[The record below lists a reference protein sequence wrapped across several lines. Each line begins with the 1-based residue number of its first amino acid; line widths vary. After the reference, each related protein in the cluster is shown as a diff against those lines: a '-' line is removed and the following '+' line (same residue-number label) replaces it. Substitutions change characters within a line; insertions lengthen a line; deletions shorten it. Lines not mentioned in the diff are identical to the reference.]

1 MKTTTTKQ
9 KNFTMISD
17 KLCRVPIKKIS
28 QTEKLYI
35 AYILR
40 YQANGNTLFASNKSI
55 GEQLGIDG
63 GSVKKLNNKM
73 NKQYNFFSAI
83 QDKKYDNGIEYSSSH
98 TIKVD
103 EKLLDEFLDN
113 VSTFI
118 KEKPKTQNK
127 TLESTIPT
135 QVIPEVQVEVMVP
148 QNEDNEEITIKE
160 PEVIKTESNLDTKKE
175 AMRIRFQS
183 DMKYAKDAPIS
194 PATFHSLT
202 NDYFFNNFIDKS
214 VNKYTGLFSNDFE
227 AFWERVQTLKVLLSK
242 EKELV

>member
-1 MKTTTTKQ
+1 MKTTTKQ

-28 QTEKLYI
+28 QTEKIYI

-63 GSVKKLNNKM
+63 GSVKKINNKM
-73 NKQYNFFSAI
+73 NKQFNFFSAI
-83 QDKKYDNGIEYSSSH
+83 QDKKYDNGTEYSSSH

-118 KEKPKTQNK
+118 KEKPSTQNK
-127 TLESTIPT
+127 AVETTIPIKDI
-135 QVIPEVQVEVMVP
+135 VEDQVEEIVAKIEENEVP
-148 QNEDNEEITIKE
+148 SSTKRIELIRAIKAGAKKYYTKRMNDEHYDKQIKDLCDFYNECDIKYLDELTEEMKTNIKLELKKTTENNKHREQPNITHQR
-160 PEVIKTESNLDTKKE
+160 PT
-175 AMRIRFQS
+175 
-183 DMKYAKDAPIS
+183 
-194 PATFHSLT
+194 
-202 NDYFFNNFIDKS
+202 
-214 VNKYTGLFSNDFE
+214 
-227 AFWERVQTLKVLLSK
+227 
-242 EKELV
+242 

>member
-1 MKTTTTKQ
+1 MKTTNKQ

-73 NKQYNFFSAI
+73 NKQFNFFSAI
-83 QDKKYDNGIEYSSSH
+83 QDKKYENGTEYSSSH

-113 VSTFI
+113 VSTFTKQKASTENKPLETSISTQIIEEEQVEEIVSQIKDNEVISKPNQNRLSIDGLVKNLKYKYGSFVPDIKFDRFGTDI
-118 KEKPKTQNK
+118 KEFGFNYVDE
-127 TLESTIPT
+127 LDEES
-135 QVIPEVQVEVMVP
+135 
-148 QNEDNEEITIKE
+148 
-160 PEVIKTESNLDTKKE
+160 
-175 AMRIRFQS
+175 A
-183 DMKYAKDAPIS
+183 KY
-194 PATFHSLT
+194 
-202 NDYFFNNFIDKS
+202 FNNQLDYLHDDGTYKNIIIFK
-214 VNKYTGLFSNDFE
+214 
-227 AFWERVQTLKVLLSK
+227 
-242 EKELV
+242 

>member
-1 MKTTTTKQ
+1 MKTTTKQ

-73 NKQYNFFSAI
+73 NKEFTFFSAI
-83 QDKKYDNGIEYSSSH
+83 QDKKYDNGNEYSSSH
-98 TIKVD
+98 TIKID

-113 VSTFI
+113 VSTFV
-118 KEKPKTQNK
+118 KEKPVTKK
-127 TLESTIPT
+127 EVIKAMISTE
-135 QVIPEVQVEVMVP
+135 VIEEDQVEDIVP
-148 QNEDNEEITIKE
+148 QNEDNEEIDWFAEKINDLKNHCNQQYPMKPDIDRSLCGIFPKASKTQLDEISKHIYKNCKTI
-160 PEVIKTESNLDTKKE
+160 NLDE
-175 AMRIRFQS
+175 YIE
-183 DMKYAKDAPIS
+183 
-194 PATFHSLT
+194 
-202 NDYFFNNFIDKS
+202 
-214 VNKYTGLFSNDFE
+214 NKLF
-227 AFWERVQTLKVLLSK
+227 
-242 EKELV
+242 ELV

>member
-127 TLESTIPT
+127 APEATILTKP
-135 QVIPEVQVEVMVP
+135 IPEVQVEEIVP
-148 QNEDNEEITIKE
+148 QIEDNED
-160 PEVIKTESNLDTKKE
+160 LDTIEEDIEDIIEEDNSNEKE
-175 AMRIRFQS
+175 
-183 DMKYAKDAPIS
+183 
-194 PATFHSLT
+194 
-202 NDYFFNNFIDKS
+202 KS
-214 VNKYTGLFSNDFE
+214 VFE
-227 AFWERVQTLKVLLSK
+227 MSL
-242 EKELV
+242 KELVNSPNSDYLIGTNYVPQALVEFIPLIEGKQGLLNQLIKKYDKESFVYKLREILESKKN

>member
-1 MKTTTTKQ
+1 MKTTTKQ

-73 NKQYNFFSAI
+73 NKQFNFFSAT
-83 QDKKYDNGIEYSSSH
+83 QDKKYENGIEYSSSH
-98 TIKVD
+98 TIKID

-113 VSTFI
+113 VSMFV
-118 KEKPKTQNK
+118 KEKPSKENKALKTNISIK
-127 TLESTIPT
+127 PIIED
-135 QVIPEVQVEVMVP
+135 QVEEIVS
-148 QNEDNEEITIKE
+148 EIEEKQLTRQEEAMIELKKLLQETYYMKGDLERKLITILGSSFNKFE
-160 PEVIKTESNLDTKKE
+160 FDAIVKQIIKDRISTEQIEEFLQTKQK
-175 AMRIRFQS
+175 Q
-183 DMKYAKDAPIS
+183 
-194 PATFHSLT
+194 LVT
-202 NDYFFNNFIDKS
+202 N
-214 VNKYTGLFSNDFE
+214 
-227 AFWERVQTLKVLLSK
+227 
-242 EKELV
+242 